1 MGFWNTFF
9 SGQRCEHCNSYNT
22 ANIDFRD
29 LSSEDHDMYWDT
41 VGNVRPKD
49 IYRCKDCGQ
58 LTIICQDGRKYW
70 THPAK

>member
-9 SGQRCEHCNSYNT
+9 SGQQCEHCNSYNT
-22 ANIDFRD
+22 VNIDFRD
-29 LSSEDHDMYWDT
+29 LSSEDQEMYWDT
-41 VGNVRPKD
+41 VG
-49 IYRCKDCGQ
+49 KDCSQ

>member
-29 LSSEDHDMYWDT
+29 LSSEDQDMYWDT

-49 IYRCKDCGQ
+49 ITD
-58 LTIICQDGRKYW
+58 
-70 THPAK
+70 AKIAVN

>member
-9 SGQRCEHCNSYNT
+9 SGQQCEHCNSYNT
-22 ANIDFRD
+22 VNIDFRD
-29 LSSEDHDMYWDT
+29 LSSEDQEMYWDT

-49 IYRCKDCGQ
+49 VYRYKDCSQ